1 MMSSRDMSHT
11 DIISAEA
18 AQTLDGLFRERVRR
32 TPKAVAFRDYD
43 AGRQEWRNFTWQQMA
58 DAVACWRAALQRE
71 PLSPGDR
78 VAVMLRNCPQ
88 WVMFEQ
94 AALASGLVVVP
105 LYTEDRAENA
115 AWCLAHAGVKLLLLE
130 NQTQWQALREVENL
144 PAQLARI
151 VILDATAD
159 SLRQFDDSHDARVC
173 ALAEWLPAEAGDDPP
188 PVPHDPHAMA
198 TLIYT
203 SGTTGRPKGVML
215 SHHNIL
221 SNACS
226 CAQVVTVTP
235 DDLLLSFLPLSHTFE
250 RTAGYYV
257 PMLCGATIA
266 YARSIRLLQEDLPVI
281 RPTILV
287 SVPRVYEKVYAGIQ
301 AKLAQGPM
309 LARLLFK
316 LAVKVGYSRFEH
328 QQGRADWQPFHLLWP
343 LLEKLV
349 ARKVLDKLGGR
360 LRQVMSG
367 GAALSPEVSRVFIG
381 LGLPILQGYGLTET
395 SPVVCANRLDDN
407 LPSSVGRPIP
417 GVTVKLGEQNA
428 LLIRGPNV
436 MLGYWQNPEA
446 TRAVLSEDGWLN
458 SGDTAHI
465 DKQGHV
471 TITGRIKDIIVTST
485 GEKIPPAD
493 MEAAI
498 LRDPMFEQV
507 MVIGEGRSYLSALVV
522 LSEQGWKTI
531 AAQCNADDDPD
542 RLAHNDYAEEIVLE
556 KIARQISGFPGYAKI
571 HRAALLTEPWSVEN
585 EMLTPTLK
593 IRRARILDHYKE
605 VIEKLYTRNGK

>member
-1 MMSSRDMSHT
+1 MNSPASFVRT
-11 DIISAEA
+11 DIIPIEV
-18 AQTLDGLFRERVRR
+18 AQTLDGLFRERAKRS
-32 TPKAVAFRDYD
+32 PQAIAYRDYD
-43 AGRQEWRNFTWQQMA
+43 TQLEAWRDFTWQDMA
-58 DAVACWRAALQRE
+58 DAVARWRAAFQQENLAA
-71 PLSPGDR
+71 GDR
-78 VAVMLRNCPQ
+78 VAIMLRNCPQ

-115 AWCLAHAGVKLLLLE
+115 AWCLEHAGAKLLLLE
-130 NQTQWQALREVENL
+130 NHIQWQALIEVENL
-144 PAQLARI
+144 PARLARI
-151 VILDATAD
+151 IIVEATSDAVH
-159 SLRQFDDSHDARVC
+159 SFHDDRVRT
-173 ALAEWLPAEAGDDPP
+173 LAEWLPADAVQTVEPAGLDSQ
-188 PVPHDPHAMA
+188 AMA

-221 SNACS
+221 SNAFS
-226 CAQVVTVTP
+226 SAQVVTVTC

-257 PMLCGATIA
+257 PMLCGATVA
-266 YARSIRLLQEDLPVI
+266 YARSIRLLQEDLPTI
-281 RPTILV
+281 QPTILV
-287 SVPRVYEKVYAGIQ
+287 SVPRIYEKIYAGIQ
-301 AKLAQGPM
+301 TKLAQGPA
-309 LARLLFK
+309 LAKFLFN
-316 LAVKVGYSRFEH
+316 LAVSVGYSRFER
-328 QQGRADWQPFHLLWP
+328 QQGRAGWQFSHLLWP

-349 ARKVLDKLGGR
+349 ARQVMNKLGGR

-395 SPVVCANRLDDN
+395 SPVACANRLDDN
-407 LPSSVGRPIP
+407 LPSSVGKPIP
-417 GVTVKLGEQNA
+417 GVEVRLGEYDA
-428 LLIRGPNV
+428 LLIRGSNV

-446 TRAVLSEDGWLN
+446 THAVLSEDGWFN
-458 SGDTAHI
+458 SGDTAKI
-465 DKQGHV
+465 DAQGHV
-471 TITGRIKDIIVTST
+471 TITGRLKDIIVTST

-498 LRDPMFEQV
+498 LRDPIFEQV

-522 LSEQGWKTI
+522 ISEQGWKTL
-531 AAQCNADDDPD
+531 ATQCNTNNDSEK
-542 RLAHNDYAEEIVLE
+542 LARNEYAEEIVLE

-571 HRAALLTEPWSVEN
+571 HRAALITEPWSVEN

-593 IRRARILDHYKE
+593 IKRARIFDHYKE
-605 VIEKLYTRNGK
+605 KIEKLYAGH